1 MIPILFPASATTFN
15 TNGLGRLA
23 DCLTCVVSEERNGPY
38 ECEITY
44 PVTGVHFN
52 DIKLSSIVVVKPS
65 PTQNLQAFR
74 VYRMSRPM
82 KGVVTIY
89 LRHISYQL
97 SFIPFKA
104 FSAQSLAGALA
115 GFKTNALEPC
125 PFTMTADFTSTSSF
139 AVPLPA
145 SIRSYLGG
153 REGSIIDVYGNGAE
167 WEWDN
172 YNCKLHA
179 HRGADRGVV
188 LRYGKNIIDLKQE
201 QNIENTITGVLS
213 YWTSDQVNV
222 VLSTPVESPTAQNFP
237 FPRTVVVDMTDKWEN
252 APTQA
257 ELRQATQRFVQQ
269 TGVGI
274 PKVSIELSFLNL
286 ADTLEYKNNAPAE
299 QINLCDTITVDFV
312 SLGVQTKAKI
322 VKVEYDVLL
331 ERYNKLNI
339 GDSRSSLADTIEDQ
353 MQALALRPTLDQTRT
368 SIDRATGVLN
378 SGLRGHVI
386 INRNQEG
393 WANEIL
399 FLDNENMAAARNVLR
414 INNAGI
420 GFSSTGYQ
428 GPYYQSWTIDGH
440 FALGG
445 VNNAYGDFEIL
456 DSSGKP
462 LGEWNKDGLR
472 FFDSAQKVLLA
483 INHGGMFLYNASGQ
497 KLAQLT
503 PNGLNVYEGSI
514 EGGTIKIGQNFQVDR
529 QGNMT
534 ANNGKFNGGTIQIGN
549 KFNVRNDGTMTATG
563 ANFSGNIT
571 AGTIK
576 IGQKFEVKS
585 DGTMSAANANFT
597 GKITGS
603 EITGSSFKTGDSS
616 RTFEANGD
624 HVKLGPFYAY
634 KTDHSNLF
642 FATDDEKIGFGD
654 NDGWILWE
662 GWNGDYPDDA
672 DDPNEVFQYFDFG
685 IHNDNLFCYDIYCS
699 HDAFWDSGEDRYWSL
714 GECIDDLYDRV
725 RALEARPVGGGDE

>member
-65 PTQNLQAFR
+65 PTQSLQAFR

-274 PKVSIELSFLNL
+274 PKVSIELSFLDL
-286 ADTLEYKNNAPAE
+286 ADTLEYKDNAPAE
-299 QINLCDTITVDFV
+299 QISLCDTITVDFV

-483 INHGGMFLYNASGQ
+483 INHGGMFLYNAAGQ

-529 QGNMT
+529 NGNMT

-549 KFNVRNDGTMTATG
+549 KFQVKADGTMTATG

-662 GWNGDYPDDA
+662 GWNGYYPDDA

-714 GECIDDLYDRV
+714 GECIDDLYDRI